1 MYKKIILVFILSV
14 LGKAN
19 AQSFTDGI
27 FTTTFGNISW
37 TTETGTDYPN
47 GGMVYGDYKDKG
59 TIIGS
64 FDNNGKEVVGSFH
77 NGAAEGKF
85 VFITPYGKDNFF
97 ANGIKTF
104 AGNWGYSSNNKYSQN
119 PDYEWKVT
127 GKIGE
132 KDAVKNVTN
141 VWSGKWNTTDGAMYL
156 MQVGNKITG
165 TYKGVGT
172 VEATYNPS
180 TRLLKGTFTNNNF
193 NKTGYI
199 EFYFEGNTF
208 KGKWGWNTSMTE
220 GNWDGTKHV
229 KNNKELSKNVL
240 TNQLSNSSSKK
251 ILFRIQ
257 AKSIYLN
264 EHGVNPSNVS
274 LYGFVGFELYK
285 VTNNSRVEVL
295 SFGNKSKYL
304 FNTNENQ
311 AFVEGSTYIFP
322 NQPTY
327 YREYEISEADW
338 NNNNIQFELKV
349 FHHIKA
355 EKFGSNRDGKY
366 FSETLDFKLIKLNTN
381 LVAKR
386 EYQKEF
392 GEYYG
397 LLNYIITKL

>member
-1 MYKKIILVFILSV
+1 MYKKIILVFILSI

-327 YREYEISEADW
+327 YREYEIM
-338 NNNNIQFELKV
+338 
-349 FHHIKA
+349 
-355 EKFGSNRDGKY
+355 
-366 FSETLDFKLIKLNTN
+366 KLI
-381 LVAKR
+381 
-386 EYQKEF
+386 
-392 GEYYG
+392 G
-397 LLNYIITKL
+397 IITIFNLSKSIIII

>member
-141 VWSGKWNTTDGAMYL
+141 VWSGL
-156 MQVGNKITG
+156 
-165 TYKGVGT
+165 
-172 VEATYNPS
+172 
-180 TRLLKGTFTNNNF
+180 
-193 NKTGYI
+193 
-199 EFYFEGNTF
+199 
-208 KGKWGWNTSMTE
+208 
-220 GNWDGTKHV
+220 
-229 KNNKELSKNVL
+229 
-240 TNQLSNSSSKK
+240 
-251 ILFRIQ
+251 
-257 AKSIYLN
+257 
-264 EHGVNPSNVS
+264 
-274 LYGFVGFELYK
+274 
-285 VTNNSRVEVL
+285 
-295 SFGNKSKYL
+295 
-304 FNTNENQ
+304 
-311 AFVEGSTYIFP
+311 
-322 NQPTY
+322 
-327 YREYEISEADW
+327 
-338 NNNNIQFELKV
+338 
-349 FHHIKA
+349 
-355 EKFGSNRDGKY
+355 
-366 FSETLDFKLIKLNTN
+366 
-381 LVAKR
+381 
-386 EYQKEF
+386 
-392 GEYYG
+392 
-397 LLNYIITKL
+397 